1 MQMKKLLT
9 GLLTAMVIAGIC
21 MSVNAYETAS
31 VTLNGQYIQF
41 DQEPIIENGRTLVPM
56 RKIFEAMG
64 CDVFWYEESEMIDVY
79 QDGENIMT
87 LWVDDYDMWIP
98 DKLITLDVPPKV
110 INDRTLVP
118 IRAISESIEAK
129 VEWDEYTWTVIITYS
144 KNTSDNSINTCS
156 HSKTRM
162 AYAADYCGYVEISS
176 STHTYRLVTDYWCD
190 ICGEFIDRVI
200 EDTDEYHI
208 FKNGVCSKCGYE
220 KGETNTA
227 NSCKHTNTR
236 KVISID
242 ERTYKNTGS
251 SSNHTTIEVIE
262 YQCVD
267 CGEYV
272 SRTTSENTE
281 SHNFEDG
288 VCTACGYVK
297 ENSSSN
303 SNSSSTIQKPSS
315 SSGTVTDYIDGAF
328 MNIVVPPNQSICVPN
343 TSEKTLAVKMDGVY
357 NTLTRNSDGKVD
369 SKVYNDKN
377 KTGNLSI
384 PKNGE
389 AIIQNSG
396 NTDLIVSV
404 PSEYARYNTT
414 SEKVYETVELNEGQ
428 SLKIECV
435 NDYSDNVKFSNSNF
449 RYVSYDKTKNS
460 ISNTSIDSVNNSHNI
475 TKNEVMIITANDYLK
490 VYYCP
495 ATISCSSSSSAFREI
510 NVANGETIRIKASSD
525 SKTVLY
531 TEGNQEYDFVSY
543 SSKGASDTKKGTK
556 NKSQTINKGYYAD
569 FTNTSGRN
577 ITVTVTDLFS
587 SIEYR

>member
-118 IRAISESIEAK
+118 IRAISESIGAK

-144 KNTSDNSINTCS
+144 KKTQNITSS
-156 HSKTRM
+156 
-162 AYAADYCGYVEISS
+162 GSS
-176 STHTYRLVTDYWCD
+176 SNSSSYTP
-190 ICGEFIDRVI
+190 G
-200 EDTDEYHI
+200 
-208 FKNGVCSKCGYE
+208 NNSGNSSS
-220 KGETNTA
+220 
-227 NSCKHTNTR
+227 NSCWHTNTR

-288 VCTACGYVK
+288 VCTACGYIK

-303 SNSSSTIQKPSS
+303 SNSSSTIQRPSS

-577 ITVTVTDLFS
+577 ITVTVIDLFS